1 MQSFEGKI
9 SKWDIVVLPFPYVDI
24 NTNKRRPA
32 LVISSDEFNE
42 TTGLL
47 WVLMITT
54 STSSWAHDVSIKNL
68 KLTNL
73 PAPSKIRCAKLATVE
88 KDRVVRV
95 IGELARKEVKGV
107 KKVLSDIS
115 LGG

>member
-1 MQSFEGKI
+1 MQGFEGNI

-24 NTNKRRPA
+24 NTQKRRPA

-47 WVLMITT
+47 WLLMITT
-54 STSSWAHDVSIKNL
+54 STNSWVHDVNIKNL
-68 KLTNL
+68 KQTNL
-73 PAPSKIRCAKLATVE
+73 PAPSKIRCAKLATIE

-95 IGELARKEVKGV
+95 LGSLSEKDANRVKEIIS
-107 KKVLSDIS
+107 KVIA
-115 LGG
+115 

>member
-32 LVISSDEFNE
+32 LVVSSDEFNE

-88 KDRVVRV
+88 KDRVVR
-95 IGELARKEVKGV
+95 IAGSLSSQDINAVKA
-107 KKVLSDIS
+107 VLGKNLSW
-115 LGG
+115 

>member
-1 MQSFEGKI
+1 MQSFEGNI

-24 NTNKRRPA
+24 NSEKRRPA

-47 WVLMITT
+47 WVLMITS
-54 STSSWAHDVSIKNL
+54 STNSWAHDTSIKNL
-68 KLTNL
+68 KQTNL

-95 IGELARKEVKGV
+95 LGKLGAADLKAVKQMMN
-107 KKVLSDIS
+107 KIN
-115 LGG
+115 

>member
-1 MQSFEGKI
+1 MQGFEGNI

-24 NTNKRRPA
+24 NTQKRRPA

-54 STSSWAHDVSIKNL
+54 STNSWVHDVNIKNL
-68 KLTNL
+68 KQTNL

-88 KDRVVRV
+88 KNRVVRV
-95 IGELARKEVKGV
+95 
-107 KKVLSDIS
+107 
-115 LGG
+115 LGKLGAADLEAVERMLDKIN